1 MKETSLQVGE
11 RLLHHG
17 DTVAHWEQ
25 ALDFFSAQNRT
36 GHSMEGGS
44 SQTRHIC

>member
-1 MKETSLQVGE
+1 MQEAALQIGE
-11 RLLHHG
+11 RLLHYG
-17 DTVAHWEQ
+17 DAVAHREQ

-44 SQTRHIC
+44 FQTRHIC